1 MKALITGASS
11 GLGAEFAR
19 QLSKEGYDIIAV
31 ARRIDRL
38 DALAAELPTRV
49 TPIVCD
55 LSDKAQ
61 CLELFEKV
69 KNEDID
75 LVVNNAGFGL
85 LGEFTETDLSREL
98 EMINVNIRA
107 LHILMKLFALKFSN
121 ENKGAILNTCSIG
134 GFMPG
139 PLLATYYASKAYVL
153 SLTRG
158 VCEEIRRNGS
168 NVYVGC
174 VCPGPVA
181 TEFFDVAKAK
191 FPIKGRKP
199 ETIVSYALKKMKRK
213 KHIIIPGFEMKLT
226 AFFLKL
232 VPSNLVARIIYTLQK
247 QRG

>member
-19 QLSKEGYDIIAV
+19 QLSEKGYDIIAV
-31 ARRIDRL
+31 ARRLDRL
-38 DALAAELPTRV
+38 EALAAELPTKV
-49 TPIVCD
+49 TPMVCD
-55 LSDKAQ
+55 LSKAEE
-61 CLELFEKV
+61 CFALFEKV
-69 KNEDID
+69 KDEDID
-75 LVVNNAGFGL
+75 LVINNAGFGL
-85 LGEFTETDLSREL
+85 LGEFTETDISREL
-98 EMINVNIRA
+98 EMIDVNIRA
-107 LHILMKLFALKFSN
+107 LHILMKLFLVKFCR

-139 PLLATYYASKAYVL
+139 PLLATYYASKSYVRR
-153 SLTRG
+153 LTEG
-158 VCEEIRRNGS
+158 VYEEIRRSGK

-199 ETIVSYALKKMKRK
+199 EAIVSYALKKMRRK
-213 KHIIIPGFEMKLT
+213 KLVIIPGFEMKLT
-226 AFFLKL
+226 ALALRL
-232 VPSNLVARIIYTLQK
+232 VPTKLAARIIYTLQK